1 MQNILKGKVEMDSM
15 LHNFL
20 NTYWLRP
27 ETALWRTIDVESMK
41 DFKFAS
47 PSLDL
52 GCGDGIFS
60 FLRAGGR
67 FIDSF
72 DAFKQVGNLNEF
84 FENVDVY
91 DYYSPS
97 KTEAQI
103 SQVCST
109 PSYMIDVGLDH
120 KTSLLNKAKELNL
133 YRQVIEADANRR
145 LPFENESFQ
154 TVFSNIIYWLDNPL
168 EVFGEIYRI
177 LKKGGACCVML
188 PNTIYLESSFFYSLY
203 IQGKRKELEFLTMI
217 DRGRITDNLKMV
229 NTYNGWKEMINAA
242 GLSIE
247 ACIPHLSKAMLQIWD
262 IGLRPLFPL
271 LKKMTLQIEEPALLE
286 IKKEWVELFEKLGSP
301 IVENDKLLA
310 KGTEFGFF
318 CFILRK

>member
-1 MQNILKGKVEMDSM
+1 MDSM

-20 NTYWLRP
+20 NVYWLRP
-27 ETALWRTIDVESMK
+27 ETALWRTIDVEAMK
-41 DFKFAS
+41 DFQFVS

-52 GCGDGIFS
+52 GCGDGNFS
-60 FLRAGGR
+60 FLRAGGT

-72 DAFKQVGNLNEF
+72 DAFKQVGNLDKF

-91 DYYSPS
+91 DYYEPS
-97 KTEAQI
+97 EAETRV
-103 SQVCST
+103 SQVRSL

-120 KTSLLNKAKELNL
+120 KATLLDKAKELNL

-154 TVFSNIIYWLDNPL
+154 SVFSNIIYWLDNPA

-177 LKKGGACCVML
+177 LKPGGSCCVML
-188 PNTIYLESSFFYSLY
+188 PNTVYLESSFFYSLY
-203 IQGKRKELEFLTMI
+203 IKGGRKEFEFLNMI
-217 DRGRITDNLKMV
+217 DRGRITDNLKIV
-229 NTYNGWKEMINAA
+229 NTYEGWKETIESA
-242 GLSIE
+242 GLRIE
-247 ACIPHLSKAMLQIWD
+247 ACIPHLSKVMLQISD
-262 IGLRPLFPL
+262 IGLRPMFPL
-271 LKKMTLQIEEPALLE
+271 LKKMTAQIEKPALLE

-301 IVENDKLLA
+301 IVENDRLLA
-310 KGTEFGFF
+310 QGTEFGFF

>member
-1 MQNILKGKVEMDSM
+1 MDSM

-27 ETALWRTIDVESMK
+27 ETALWRTIDVEAMK
-41 DFKFAS
+41 DFQFVS

-52 GCGDGIFS
+52 GCGDGSFS
-60 FLRAGGR
+60 FLRAGGV

-72 DAFKQVGNLNEF
+72 DAFKQVGNLDKF

-91 DYYSPS
+91 DYYESS
-97 KTEAQI
+97 KAGTQVRR
-103 SQVCST
+103 VCSP

-154 TVFSNIIYWLDNPL
+154 TVFSNIIYWLDNPA

-177 LKKGGACCVML
+177 LKQGGSCCVML
-188 PNTIYLESSFFYSLY
+188 PNTVYLESSFFYSLY
-203 IQGKRKELEFLTMI
+203 IKGGRKEFEFLNMI
-217 DRGRITDNLKMV
+217 DRGRITDNLKTV
-229 NTYNGWKEMINAA
+229 NTYDGWKEMIEAA

-247 ACIPHLSKAMLQIWD
+247 ACIPHLSKTMLQIWD

-271 LKKMTLQIEEPALLE
+271 LKKMTAQIEEPALLE

-301 IVENDKLLA
+301 IVENDRLLA
-310 KGTEFGFF
+310 QGTEFGFF